1 MPGLE
6 SARPLVDRR
15 MSHTGGQISRVAGH
29 VGVVMTDER
38 PDVDRASGFE
48 SLYLE
53 QYASIYAYVRRRLND
68 ARVDVPDV
76 VAEVFAV
83 AWRRL
88 DQVPAP
94 PEDRLWLYGVAR
106 QCVSRARRTGRRR
119 LRLQARL
126 SEEARATVAR
136 NGSAG
141 STEDLVRAAMERL
154 RPGEREALRLVMWEG
169 LSHAEAAHV
178 LGCSVNAVALR
189 LRKART
195 RLRAQLEPPA
205 GRASQPAPERWS

>member
-1 MPGLE
+1 
-6 SARPLVDRR
+6 
-15 MSHTGGQISRVAGH
+15 
-29 VGVVMTDER
+29 
-38 PDVDRASGFE
+38 
-48 SLYLE
+48 
-53 QYASIYAYVRRRLND
+53 
-68 ARVDVPDV
+68 
-76 VAEVFAV
+76 
-83 AWRRL
+83 
-88 DQVPAP
+88 
-94 PEDRLWLYGVAR
+94 LWLYGVAR

>member
-1 MPGLE
+1 
-6 SARPLVDRR
+6 